1 MLMQILSRKVITM
14 LKNLLFIIL
23 LVLPVTANAHSP
35 LVSSFP
41 QDGETLDKPPT
52 EIVMTFK
59 TSAKLIKVNL
69 TKSSGKQAKSL
80 LGGLFGGDDGEVVS
94 LGTSFLMNIDERHI
108 IPLPLL
114 QGGDYLLAWRALGE
128 DGHVIKGDFRF
139 TISGS

>member
-1 MLMQILSRKVITM
+1 MITM
-14 LKNLLFIIL
+14 LKNLLFVIL

-41 QDGETLDKPPT
+41 QDGETLDVPPT

-59 TSAKLIKVNL
+59 TPAKLIKVNL

-94 LGTSFLMNIDERHI
+94 LGTSFLMNIDERHMI
-108 IPLPLL
+108 TLPLL
-114 QGGDYLLAWRALGE
+114 QSGDYLLAWRALGE
-128 DGHVIKGDFRF
+128 DGHVIKGDFTF
-139 TISGS
+139 TISGN

>member
-1 MLMQILSRKVITM
+1 MLVQILSRKVITM

-94 LGTSFLMNIDERHI
+94 LSTSFLMNIDERHMTTSI
-108 IPLPLL
+108 TLPV
-114 QGGDYLLAWRALGE
+114 G
-128 DGHVIKGDFRF
+128 V
-139 TISGS
+139 

>member
-1 MLMQILSRKVITM
+1 MITM
-14 LKNLLFIIL
+14 LKNLLFVIL

-41 QDGETLDKPPT
+41 QDGETLDVPPT

-114 QGGDYLLAWRALGE
+114 QSGDYLLAWRALRV
-128 DGHVIKGDFRF
+128 DGYVIKEDFTF

>member
-1 MLMQILSRKVITM
+1 MIRMF
-14 LKNLLFIIL
+14 KNFLFVIL

-59 TSAKLIKVNL
+59 TPAKLIKVSL
-69 TKSSGKQAKSL
+69 KKSSGKQAKSL
-80 LGGLFGGDDGEVVS
+80 LSGLFGSDDGEVVS
-94 LGTSFLMNIDERHI
+94 LGTGFLMNIDERHM

-114 QGGDYLLAWRALGE
+114 QSGDYLFAWRALGE
-128 DGHVIKGDFRF
+128 DGHVIKGDFTF
-139 TISGS
+139 TIAGS

>member
-1 MLMQILSRKVITM
+1 MITM
-14 LKNLLFIIL
+14 LKNLLFVIL

-41 QDGETLDKPPT
+41 QDGETLDVPPT

-114 QGGDYLLAWRALGE
+114 QSGDYLLAWRALGE
-128 DGHVIKGDFRF
+128 DGHVIKGEFSF
-139 TISGS
+139 TVAGI